1 MSHLDRVKVEKE
13 ELEQKAGAL
22 AVFIYKSEKFKEL
35 SYSERNIL
43 KAQLSVMQSYISILE
58 IRLENAKFVA

>member
-22 AVFIYKSEKFKEL
+22 AAFIYKSEKFKEL
-35 SYSERNIL
+35 SYSDRNIL
-43 KAQLSVMQSYISILE
+43 KTQLSVMQAYISILE
-58 IRLENAKFVA
+58 IRLENTKVGA